1 MNRITIS
8 LNDSQSEFLE
18 EVAGDG
24 GEHESKSAAVRS
36 FIDGAETKHELQEEI
51 DRLRDR
57 LESREERIDELESQ
71 LRKREQIEEKIEDLP
86 DKLRDADTY
95 TERRQ
100 RKLDRATLAQR
111 LRWKLTGVPVEDDDR

>member
-1 MNRITIS
+1 VNRITIS
-8 LNDSQSEFLE
+8 VTSDQNEFLE
-18 EVAGDG
+18 EVAGDD

-36 FIDGAETKHELQEEI
+36 FIDAAESKHELQEEI

-57 LESREERIDELESQ
+57 LESREERINELESQ

-86 DKLRDADTY
+86 AKLRDADTY

-111 LRWKLTGVPVEDDDR
+111 LRWKFTGVPVEDDE